1 MDVGSLETLK
11 DEYPTSSWALW
22 SPEFPDEGCIEEDPA
37 EFYKFIKRNRD
48 RLRPSVVLLSLNPS
62 THLPSNYQNFHST
75 APKHR
80 NDQFR
85 DFVEEADLEGAYMTD
100 LVERIVD
107 ADSGNVDPTSDDV
120 ENFLQQ
126 LNRLDQETYHVLC
139 YHEKVFQMLMD
150 FCDSSSRELDHDIR
164 AFRAVQDGI
173 RLNCYRVWFHANW
186 GANRDKVEELQKQ
199 MSYLSSEVIDGELA
213 DLSRWLN

>member
-1 MDVGSLETLK
+1 MNVDTLERLK

-22 SPEFPDEGCIEEDPA
+22 SSDFPEDGCIEETPA
-37 EFYKFIKRNRD
+37 EFYEFIKSNRD

-62 THLPSNYQNFHST
+62 TELPSEYQNFHST
-75 APKHR
+75 EPKHR

-107 ADSGNVDPTSDDV
+107 ADSDNVDPISDDV

-139 YHEKVFQMLMD
+139 YHEKVFQTLMD
-150 FCDSSSRELDHDIR
+150 FCDSRSRELDYDIR

-213 DLSRWLN
+213 DLSRWLD